1 MHTIGEMNVCMCV
14 LWKTKHYNRVSLFK
28 DSYSTFRLC
37 LGSEVY
43 PETGS
48 NTLCCNVTLDLC
60 YWYMSTTK
68 FVKSINRPPPYKY
81 DAYVCW
87 LYAESLSYI
96 KCIEIIPLFT
106 HFLVID
112 QYCKQPQH
120 CTVIIMILYN
130 QIFDL
135 KSAISGKIQCIRSP
149 KYRFI

>member
-1 MHTIGEMNVCMCV
+1 MHTNGEMNECVYV

-28 DSYSTFRLC
+28 ESPTTFRLS

-43 PETGS
+43 RKSGS
-48 NTLCCNVTLDLC
+48 NTHCCNVTLDLC

-81 DAYVCW
+81 DAYEYMCW
-87 LYAESLSYI
+87 LHAESLSYI

-112 QYCKQPQH
+112 QYSK
-120 CTVIIMILYN
+120 
-130 QIFDL
+130 
-135 KSAISGKIQCIRSP
+135 
-149 KYRFI
+149 

>member
-1 MHTIGEMNVCMCV
+1 MYVCAFYGKLNITTVCHCLKSLLRPSDNV
-14 LWKTKHYNRVSLFK
+14 
-28 DSYSTFRLC
+28 
-37 LGSEVY
+37 LGRKFIPKLEV
-43 PETGS
+43 T

-87 LYAESLSYI
+87 LYAESPSYI

-112 QYCKQPQH
+112 QYCK
-120 CTVIIMILYN
+120 
-130 QIFDL
+130 
-135 KSAISGKIQCIRSP
+135 
-149 KYRFI
+149 